1 MPILAR
7 RIPDN
12 FFYFGRRR
20 KIRSVGGYL
29 KDIRRDRMA
38 RLVCRRDVNI
48 FYGVQ
53 EIPQLYTDSVQR
65 RAFVLLL
72 AKQRLGHHDNGLS
85 VLINPVNSRKTC

>member
-1 MPILAR
+1 MDFDLQTNELTLSRCPASLRPFQQRKQVILGKRSKLNMPILAR

-38 RLVCRRDVNI
+38 RLVCRRIGETADRNQ
-48 FYGVQ
+48 FF
-53 EIPQLYTDSVQR
+53 R
-65 RAFVLLL
+65 
-72 AKQRLGHHDNGLS
+72 
-85 VLINPVNSRKTC
+85 

>member
-38 RLVCRRDVNI
+38 AVSVKRPTGTSSSGETLKLSSSLSSRI
-48 FYGVQ
+48 SAASGVSP
-53 EIPQLYTDSVQR
+53 ISGFPP
-65 RAFVLLL
+65 A
-72 AKQRLGHHDNGLS
+72 A
-85 VLINPVNSRKTC
+85 